1 MKKYLIE
8 NNGCDDTT
16 RFEIELTDEELI
28 TVIKFIKKN
37 NEASKYQCQPTIDI
51 YDKYFYDDD
60 GKPTTYKRTVE
71 TAQPMNLED

>member
-16 RFEIELTDEELI
+16 RFEIELTDEELK
-28 TVIKFIKKN
+28 TVIKFIKAN
-37 NEASKYQCQPTIDI
+37 NDKSDYGCLPNIDI

-60 GKPTTYKRTVE
+60 GKPTTYKQTIE
-71 TAQPMNLED
+71 TTEPMKLED